1 MTLSRTIFLL
11 GCTSLLFSACSK
23 NETQEQQKVQT
34 PPLKVETITITQ
46 QNIPIWATFTGK
58 TKASS
63 DQEIRARVS
72 GVLQERYFNDGDFV
86 KKGQKLF
93 KIEQDQYAADLK
105 AARAKKAQDE
115 AALKLANADV
125 KRYEPLVKEGLAPR
139 ATLEQYESQKDSLK
153 AVIEGDIAKIKQAEL
168 SLSYTIVKA
177 PISGKISARYV
188 DIGNLVSGSES
199 TLLTTITSINPLY
212 AYFSPS
218 NDDYLTF
225 QKYKDKDKTYAF
237 TELKSSIGDFR
248 ENGYVD
254 FSDNMVD
261 PETSTINMRAV
272 IDNKDGY
279 ILPGNFV
286 YVNIYIN
293 KTDKF
298 KVVPPEVVFND
309 QLGKYVYVVDQNNS
323 LKRADI
329 ETGYTTKQYVNVT
342 KGLNFGDKVVVSALM
357 KLKPTLKVEP
367 TDVTATKGVKAILE
381 KNEMMVKEETK

>member
-1 MTLSRTIFLL
+1 MTLSKSILFL
-11 GCTSLLFSACSK
+11 GCVGLLLNACSK
-23 NETQEQQKVQT
+23 DNSQEQQQVQT
-34 PPLKVETITITQ
+34 PPLQVETITIKQ
-46 QNIPIWATFTGK
+46 QEIPIWTSFTGK

-72 GVLQERYFNDGDFV
+72 GILQERYFNDGDFV

-93 KIEQDQYAADLK
+93 KIEQDQYEADLK
-105 AARAKKAQDE
+105 AANAKKAQDE

-139 ATLEQYESQKDSLK
+139 ATLEQYESQQDSLK
-153 AVIEGDIAKIKQAEL
+153 AAIEGDAAKIKQAEL
-168 SLSYTIVKA
+168 SLSYTIIKA

-188 DIGNLVSGSES
+188 DVGNLVSGAES
-199 TLLTTITSINPLY
+199 TLLTTITSIDPLY

-218 NDDYLTF
+218 NDAYLTF
-225 QKYKDKDKTYAF
+225 QKYKDKDKAF
-237 TELKSSIGDFR
+237 AFIELKSSIGDFR
-248 ENGYVD
+248 EDGYVD

-272 IDNKDGY
+272 IDNKKGD

-293 KTDKF
+293 KTDTF
-298 KVVPPEVVFND
+298 KVIPPEIIFND
-309 QLGKYVYVVDQNNS
+309 QLGKYVYVVDQNNT

-329 ETGYTTKQYVNVT
+329 ETSYTTKYYVNVS
-342 KGLNFGDKVVVSALM
+342 KGLEFGDKVVISGLM
-357 KLKPTLKVEP
+357 KLKPDLKVDP
-367 TDVTATKGVKAILE
+367 TDVSDTKGVKAILE
-381 KNEMMVKEETK
+381 KNDMTIKETK